1 MTKLGIFY
9 FPVDLVCVCLKLGS
23 RDRRKSLAAHRR
35 DHVRCDALDYIQLFL
50 GLAVSVS
57 ARNKIGQRLCK
68 AGKLRKLSLCAE
80 APLVI
85 GHVLFTEQE
94 ARVDR
99 SLYKLR
105 QGKLCRTALASHGA
119 PLIIVLTRLPHDQ
132 KLACELS
139 LTPATIYYH
148 LKKMESAGIVN
159 CSRTQFYMIYSV
171 NRDIFDKPL
180 YALIKKDSP
189 TVDTEEKYKK
199 EVLSHFFKYGKLTQI
214 PMQRKKR
221 EIVLQ
226 EIAKQFEPGIKY
238 EETEVNDIIHRFHDD
253 HCTIRREMIACGI
266 MVRENA
272 LYWLA

>member
-1 MTKLGIFY
+1 MKEKLQ
-9 FPVDLVCVCLKLGS
+9 LLKL
-23 RDRRKSLAAHRR
+23 LA
-35 DHVRCDALDYIQLFL
+35 D
-50 GLAVSVS
+50 
-57 ARNKIGQRLCK
+57 
-68 AGKLRKLSLCAE
+68 E
-80 APLVI
+80 
-85 GHVLFTEQE
+85 
-94 ARVDR
+94 
-99 SLYKLR
+99 
-105 QGKLCRTALASHGA
+105 
-119 PLIIVLTRLPHDQ
+119 TRLEILNILLREDSYVE

-139 LTPATIYYH
+139 LTPATICYH

-180 YALIKKDSP
+180 YALIKTDAP